1 MLDLSSLR
9 LAPGDVRHERVNV
22 PMEPLELGGQTY
34 SVTPDPLVAEV
45 DVQAASGGI
54 YLKLAFSAHVE
65 GPCFRCLEPAG
76 VSADVHVSEYHSTDP
91 SEQDDELVSD
101 YIEGDILDVQRWV
114 RDSLVFALPDKI
126 LDREDCAG
134 LCPHCGERLEPGE
147 AHDCQGEQ
155 VDTRWEKL
163 RDLL

>member
-45 DVQAASGGI
+45 DVQAASGGL

-76 VSADVHVSEYHSTDP
+76 IDLDVRSSEYHSTDP
-91 SEQDDELVSD
+91 SESDPELRCD
-101 YIEGDILDVQRWV
+101 YIEGDQLDVERWV
-114 RDSLVFALPDKI
+114 RDALVFALPDKI
-126 LDREDCAG
+126 LDRPDCPG
-134 LCPHCGERLEPGE
+134 L
-147 AHDCQGEQ
+147 
-155 VDTRWEKL
+155 
-163 RDLL
+163 

>member
-22 PMEPLELGGQTY
+22 PAEPLELAGQTY
-34 SVTPDPLVAEV
+34 TVTPDPLVAEV
-45 DVQAASGGI
+45 DLQAASGGL

-65 GPCFRCLEPAG
+65 GPCFRCLEPAS
-76 VSADVHVSEYHSTDP
+76 VSTDVHVSEYHSTDP
-91 SEQDDELVSD
+91 AEQDEELVSD
-101 YIEGDILDVQRWV
+101 YVEGDHLDVVRWV

-134 LCPHCGERLEPGE
+134 LCPHCGERLEPGA